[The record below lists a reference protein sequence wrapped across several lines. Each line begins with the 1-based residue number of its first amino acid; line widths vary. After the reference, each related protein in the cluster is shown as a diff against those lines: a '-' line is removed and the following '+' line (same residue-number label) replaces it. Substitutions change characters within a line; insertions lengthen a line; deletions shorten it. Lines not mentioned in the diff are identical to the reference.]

1 VCSNSTPKLGESSTY
16 PDDSNSVSVELAS
29 WVLQQLREI
38 SFSGVYRHVHLH
50 SVESVRVFPGNY
62 HQNITQMG
70 MTLYSKYFES
80 NRFVES
86 FKILIMDDCLETG
99 KLQRVWAID
108 QFPRLKQEVID
119 ESNYAQL
126 KGRVRR
132 RKQDRNKH

>member
-1 VCSNSTPKLGESSTY
+1 MCSNSIPKLGESSSY
-16 PDDSNSVSVELAS
+16 PHESASVKLAY
-29 WVLQQLREI
+29 WVLQQLHEI

-50 SVESVRVFPGNY
+50 SIESVRVFPGIY

-70 MTLYSKYFES
+70 IKLYSKYFES
-80 NRFVES
+80 NHSVES

-119 ESNYAQL
+119 ESKNAQL
-126 KGRVRR
+126 QGRMRR